1 MTSSKTGKPSRRT
14 PLANSLVGSV
24 PSLTLAG
31 LLYAR
36 SGLAMALMLAGRRL
50 WRLRECAISLP
61 RRGDAWI
68 LFRGQALPSLGV
80 LCLAMAG
87 GFLGYGDSLVLFVLA
102 LRYLGTARAGAYF
115 SVAPIFGAALAV
127 LIHHTHI
134 NYRAALATAVS
145 SGVDFG
151 LCTVLRIRMS
161 GGNRF
166 LPP

>member
-1 MTSSKTGKPSRRT
+1 M
-14 PLANSLVGSV
+14 A
-24 PSLTLAG
+24 LAG
-31 LLYAR
+31 GSIVFGGVA
-36 SGLAMALMLAGRRL
+36 GPVALMYGPVAS
-50 WRLRECAISLP
+50 AASTASLLLNLEAVLTALL
-61 RRGDAWI
+61 AWI

-80 LCLAMAG
+80 LSLAMAVG
-87 GFLGYGDSLVLFVLA
+87 SLGYGDSLVLFVLA
-102 LRYLGTARAGAYF
+102 LRYLGTARVGAYF
-115 SVAPIFGAALAV
+115 SVAPFFGAALAV
-127 LIHHTHI
+127 LIHRTHI